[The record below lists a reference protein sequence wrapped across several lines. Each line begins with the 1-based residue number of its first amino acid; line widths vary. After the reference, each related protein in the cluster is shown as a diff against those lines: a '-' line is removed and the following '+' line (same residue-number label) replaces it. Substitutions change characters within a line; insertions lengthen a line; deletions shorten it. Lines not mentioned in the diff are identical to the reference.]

1 MVLHS
6 DEYNLYDSRIIKR
19 ISSGDEGQNDVVRT
33 SRINSVFALIP
44 EILRTL
50 RENKKGEATDFSNFS
65 FGVTMTGTKPK
76 NIIESNLIQNPF
88 KIKGF

>member
-6 DEYNLYDSRIIKR
+6 DEYNLHDSRIIKR
-19 ISSGDEGQNDVVRT
+19 ISSGDEGQNDRVRA

-50 RENKKGEATDFSNFS
+50 RGDKKRKVTENDNFFYLVIPTQPEEISNFLGDLDQV
-65 FGVTMTGTKPK
+65 F
-76 NIIESNLIQNPF
+76 Q
-88 KIKGF
+88 